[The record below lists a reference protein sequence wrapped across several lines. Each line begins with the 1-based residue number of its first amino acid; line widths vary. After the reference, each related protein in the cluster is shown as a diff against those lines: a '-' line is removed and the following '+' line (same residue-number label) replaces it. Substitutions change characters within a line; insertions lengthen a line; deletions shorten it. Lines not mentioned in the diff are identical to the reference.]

1 MILLLLLITF
11 DQPSS
16 WHRYETPD
24 KKLTLAFPRKPIELS
39 ESKKMTQGEVTVVT
53 VTVSRTRFEEAGY
66 VLTWYDLKEPKTN
79 EAEIRLYLQSIE
91 HGSIKAKQGKRI
103 HTKSVTLGKHPG
115 REFTWSI
122 ETGFIR
128 TQIYLV
134 NKRFVTV
141 MYMSG
146 TEQELTSLDAKN
158 FFESLK
164 VSE

>member
-1 MILLLLLITF
+1 MILLLLITI
-11 DQPSS
+11 DPPAN
-16 WHRYETPD
+16 WHRYETAD
-24 KKLTLAFPRKPIELS
+24 KKLTISFPKKPTEQS
-39 ESKKMTQGEVTVVT
+39 ETKKMTQGEAIVVT
-53 VTVSRTRFEEAGY
+53 VTVPRSRYEEAGY
-66 VLTWYDLKEPKTN
+66 MMTWYDLKEPKTN

-103 HTKSVTLGKHPG
+103 HTKSITLGKHPG
-115 REFTWSI
+115 REYTWSI